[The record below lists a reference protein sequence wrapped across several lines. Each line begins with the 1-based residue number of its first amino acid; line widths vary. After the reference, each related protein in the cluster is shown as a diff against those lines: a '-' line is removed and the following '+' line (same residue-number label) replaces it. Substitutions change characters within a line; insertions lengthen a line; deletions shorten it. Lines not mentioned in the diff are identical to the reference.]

1 MDIFDKFS
9 TQIQLAGRLLI
20 AYIFVVAGWGKIAG
34 YAGTAA
40 YMESQG
46 IPGALLPLVIATEL
60 GGGLLV
66 AVGFQTRIAA
76 FLLAGFS
83 IVSAVLF
90 HYLPADQG
98 QMISFMKNLAMAGG
112 FLFIVA
118 NGPGAWSL
126 DAFLGGNRR
135 SAAA

>member
-90 HYLPADQG
+90 HYNPADQG

-126 DAFLGGNRR
+126 DALIGGNRR